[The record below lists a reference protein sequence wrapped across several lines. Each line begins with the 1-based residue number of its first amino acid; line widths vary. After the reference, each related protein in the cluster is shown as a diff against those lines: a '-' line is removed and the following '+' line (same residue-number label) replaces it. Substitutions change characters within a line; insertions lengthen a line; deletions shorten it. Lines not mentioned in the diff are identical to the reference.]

1 MSELEVAIEYRSTP
15 QRVGLFVMGALMPL
29 WAIVI
34 PFCLGFFI
42 SLLLQAHAQ
51 VPPLIS
57 AFVLMGLITIPFV
70 SIVLAAICED
80 DRLLVSKEGFAFPLL
95 FLPMLKFRRE
105 RLWSDLKEAR
115 LLISDQQMQAEKTQN
130 KKDQLPEGNLD
141 LHFTSGGHVNI
152 PLKSLKRSDLER
164 LLLSLEVWGT
174 QCQRTPELIAFHDQL
189 QNENLGIEKL
199 SYTQMWEEELS
210 RRFSATAFVPLEPDR
225 KLQNGRIKI
234 VKQLAFGG
242 LSAIYLA
249 QLNEKDMVVVKE
261 AVIPEGTEEKAREK
275 AMELFAREAQLLI
288 RLDHDQIAK
297 VFDHFHEEGRHYLLL
312 EYVRG
317 QDLRQLVKQNGP
329 QPTSH
334 VVKWAHEIAGI
345 LSYLHEQAPPIIHR
359 DLTPENIVL
368 NENGSVKLI
377 DFGAANEFVG
387 TATGTLVGKQ
397 AYMAPEQLR
406 GKASTLSDIYALGGT
421 LHYLLTAKDPE
432 PLSESSPKELRP
444 DVPEAL
450 DSFIYKLTSMEETD
464 RPQSASVVATEF
476 ADLRMRVGA
485 TGESG
490 NDGSHNN
497 DSNGSNGKEM
507 G

>member
-1 MSELEVAIEYRSTP
+1 
-15 QRVGLFVMGALMPL
+15 MGALMPL

-42 SLLLQAHAQ
+42 SLLLQQHAY

-57 AFVLMGLITIPFV
+57 AIVLSVLIAVPFV

-115 LLISDQQMQAEKTQN
+115 LLITDQQMQIEQSD
-130 KKDQLPEGNLD
+130 KKKKEQLPEGKLD
-141 LHFTSGGHVNI
+141 LHFSSGGHVNI

-164 LLLSLEVWGT
+164 LLLSLEVWGS

-261 AVIPEGTEEKAREK
+261 AVIPEGTDDKAKDK
-275 AMELFAREAQLLI
+275 AMELFAREAQFLI

-329 QPTSH
+329 QPTSL

-345 LSYLHEQAPPIIHR
+345 LSYLHEQAPPIVHR

-444 DVPEAL
+444 DVPEEL

-476 ADLRMRVGA
+476 ADLRIRVGL
-485 TGESG
+485 TSSSG
-490 NDGSHNN
+490 NG
-497 DSNGSNGKEM
+497 DSNTCDANNSNGNKLNGSKGHEK

>member
-1 MSELEVAIEYRSTP
+1 
-15 QRVGLFVMGALMPL
+15 MGALMPL
-29 WAIVI
+29 WAIVV

-42 SLLLQAHAQ
+42 SLLLRSAAS

-57 AFVLMGLITIPFV
+57 ALVLAILMAIPVV
-70 SIVLAAICED
+70 SIMIAAICED
-80 DRLLVSKEGFAFPLL
+80 DRLLVSKEGFSFPLL

-105 RLWSDLKEAR
+105 RMWSDLKEAR
-115 LLISDQQMQAEKTQN
+115 LLISDNQN
-130 KKDQLPEGNLD
+130 QTKNKLPDGKLD
-141 LHFTSGGHVNI
+141 LHFNSGGHVDI
-152 PLKSLKRSDLER
+152 PLRSLKRSDLER

-174 QCQRTPELIAFHDQL
+174 SCQRTPELIAFHDNL

-210 RRFSATAFVPLEPDR
+210 RRFSATDFVPLEPDR
-225 KLQNGRIKI
+225 KLQNGRVKI

-261 AVIPEGTEEKAREK
+261 AVIPEGTEEKAKDK
-275 AMELFAREAQLLI
+275 AMELFAREAQFLI

-329 QPTSH
+329 QPTTH

-345 LSYLHEQAPPIIHR
+345 LNYLHEQAPPIIHR

-432 PLSESSPKELRP
+432 PLSESSPRELRP

-450 DSFIYKLTSMEETD
+450 DKMILRLTSMEESD
-464 RPQSASVVATEF
+464 RPQTANAIAMEF
-476 ADLRMRVGA
+476 AELKLTVASD
-485 TGESG
+485 S
-490 NDGSHNN
+490 DNN
-497 DSNGSNGKEM
+497 SNGNNSNGHEYS
-507 G
+507 

>member
-1 MSELEVAIEYRSTP
+1 MSELEVVIEYKSTP

-29 WAIVI
+29 WAIVV

-42 SLLLQAHAQ
+42 SLLLRQGTA
-51 VPPLIS
+51 VPPMMS
-57 AFVLMGLITIPFV
+57 ALVLSVLMAIPVV
-70 SIVLAAICED
+70 SIMIAAICED

-115 LLISDQQMQAEKTQN
+115 LLISDSQMQTKEK
-130 KKDQLPEGNLD
+130 LPHGKLD
-141 LHFTSGGHVNI
+141 LHFNSGGHVDI

-174 QCQRTPELIAFHDQL
+174 SCNRSPDLIAFHDQL

-225 KLQNGRIKI
+225 KLQGGRVKI

-275 AMELFAREAQLLI
+275 AMELFARESQFLI

-329 QPTSH
+329 QPTAH

-345 LSYLHEQAPPIIHR
+345 LKYLHEQAPPIIHR

-406 GKASTLSDIYALGGT
+406 GKASTSSDIYSLGGT

-432 PLSESSPKELRP
+432 PLSESSPRELRP
-444 DVPEAL
+444 DVPDEL
-450 DSFIYKLTSMEETD
+450 DKMVLKLTSMEESE
-464 RPQSASVVATEF
+464 RPQSAGDVAAEF
-476 ADLRMRVGA
+476 ADLRMRVSA
-485 TGESG
+485 VTDSG
-490 NDGSHNN
+490 NNSSGHEQSQ
-497 DSNGSNGKEM
+497 
-507 G
+507 

>member
-1 MSELEVAIEYRSTP
+1 VAELETVIEYKSTP
-15 QRVGLFVMGALMPL
+15 QRVGLFVMGALMPF
-29 WAIVI
+29 WAIVV

-42 SLLLQAHAQ
+42 SLLLRSAAS
-51 VPPLIS
+51 VPPVMAALVL
-57 AFVLMGLITIPFV
+57 AVLMAIPVV

-105 RLWSDLKEAR
+105 RLWSDLSEAR
-115 LLISDQQMQAEKTQN
+115 LLISDSQMQTKEN
-130 KKDQLPEGNLD
+130 LPHGKLD
-141 LHFTSGGHVNI
+141 LHFTSGGHVDI

-164 LLLSLEVWGT
+164 LLLSLEVWGGT
-174 QCQRTPELIAFHDQL
+174 CRRTPELIAFHDQL

-225 KLQNGRIKI
+225 KLQDGRVKI

-249 QLNEKDMVVVKE
+249 QVNEKDMVVVKE
-261 AVIPEGTEEKAREK
+261 AVIPEGTDEKAREK
-275 AMELFAREAQLLI
+275 AMELFAREAQFLI

-329 QPTSH
+329 QPTAH
-334 VVKWAHEIAGI
+334 VVKWGLEIAGI
-345 LSYLHEQAPPIIHR
+345 LAYLHEQTPPIIHR

-406 GKASTLSDIYALGGT
+406 GKASTLSDIYSLGGT

-432 PLSESSPKELRP
+432 PLSESSPRELRP
-444 DVPEAL
+444 DVPEELDAL
-450 DSFIYKLTSMEETD
+450 ILKLTNMEDSE
-464 RPQSASVVATEF
+464 RPKSANEVAHEF
-476 ADLRMRVGA
+476 AELRMKIG
-485 TGESG
+485 TG
-490 NDGSHNN
+490 NN
-497 DSNGSNGKEM
+497 KSDTSETTS
-507 G
+507 

>member
-1 MSELEVAIEYRSTP
+1 VSELEVAIEYRSTP
-15 QRVGLFVMGALMPL
+15 QRVGLYVMGALMPL
-29 WAIVI
+29 WAIVV

-42 SLLLQAHAQ
+42 SLLLRSAAS

-57 AFVLMGLITIPFV
+57 ALVLAILMAIPVV
-70 SIVLAAICED
+70 SIMIAAICED
-80 DRLLVSKEGFAFPLL
+80 DRLLVSKEGFSFPLL

-105 RLWSDLKEAR
+105 RMWSDLKEAR
-115 LLISDQQMQAEKTQN
+115 LLISDNQN
-130 KKDQLPEGNLD
+130 QTKNKLPDGKLD
-141 LHFTSGGHVNI
+141 LHFNSGGHVDI
-152 PLKSLKRSDLER
+152 PLRSLKRSDLER

-174 QCQRTPELIAFHDQL
+174 SCQRTPELIAFHDNL

-225 KLQNGRIKI
+225 KLQNGRVKI

-261 AVIPEGTEEKAREK
+261 AVIPEGTEEKAKDK
-275 AMELFAREAQLLI
+275 AMELFAREAQFLI

-329 QPTSH
+329 QPTTH

-345 LSYLHEQAPPIIHR
+345 LNYLHEQAPPIIHR

-432 PLSESSPKELRP
+432 PLSESSPRELRP

-450 DSFIYKLTSMEETD
+450 DKMILRLTSMEESD
-464 RPQSASVVATEF
+464 RPQTANAIAMEF
-476 ADLRMRVGA
+476 AELKLTVASD
-485 TGESG
+485 S
-490 NDGSHNN
+490 DNN
-497 DSNGSNGKEM
+497 SNGNNSNGHEHS
-507 G
+507 

>member
-1 MSELEVAIEYRSTP
+1 MSELEVTIEYRSTP
-15 QRVGLFVMGALMPL
+15 QRVGLYVMGALMPF
-29 WAIVI
+29 WAIVV

-42 SLLLQAHAQ
+42 SLLLRSAAS

-57 AFVLMGLITIPFV
+57 ALVLAVLMAIPV
-70 SIVLAAICED
+70 LSIMIAAICED
-80 DRLLVSKEGFAFPLL
+80 DRLLVSKEGFSFPLL

-105 RLWSDLKEAR
+105 RMWSDLKEAR
-115 LLISDQQMQAEKTQN
+115 LLISDNQTQA
-130 KKDQLPEGNLD
+130 KDRLPDGKLD
-141 LHFTSGGHVNI
+141 LHFNSGGHADI
-152 PLKSLKRSDLER
+152 PLRSLKRSDLER

-174 QCQRTPELIAFHDQL
+174 SCQRTPELIAFHDNL

-225 KLQNGRIKI
+225 KLQNGRVKI

-261 AVIPEGTEEKAREK
+261 AVIPEGTEEKAKAK
-275 AMELFAREAQLLI
+275 AMELFAREAQFLI

-329 QPTSH
+329 QPTTH

-345 LSYLHEQAPPIIHR
+345 LDYLHEQAPPIIHR

-432 PLSESSPKELRP
+432 PLSESSPRELRP

-450 DSFIYKLTSMEETD
+450 DKMILRLTSMEESD
-464 RPQSASVVATEF
+464 RPQTANAIAMEF
-476 ADLRMRVGA
+476 AQLKLTVASD
-485 TGESG
+485 S
-490 NDGSHNN
+490 DNN
-497 DSNGSNGKEM
+497 SNGNNSNGREHS
-507 G
+507 

>member
-15 QRVGLFVMGALMPL
+15 QRVGLYVMGALMPL
-29 WAIVI
+29 WAIVV

-42 SLLLQAHAQ
+42 SLLLRSAAS

-57 AFVLMGLITIPFV
+57 AAVLAILMTIPV
-70 SIVLAAICED
+70 LSIMIAAICED
-80 DRLLVSKEGFAFPLL
+80 DRLLVSKEGFSFPLL

-105 RLWSDLKEAR
+105 RMWSDLKEAR
-115 LLISDQQMQAEKTQN
+115 LLISDNQTQT
-130 KKDQLPEGNLD
+130 KDKLPDGKLD
-141 LHFTSGGHVNI
+141 LHFNSGGHVDI
-152 PLKSLKRSDLER
+152 PLRSLKRSDLER

-174 QCQRTPELIAFHDQL
+174 SCQRTPELIAFHDNL

-225 KLQNGRIKI
+225 KLQNGRVKI

-261 AVIPEGTEEKAREK
+261 AVIPEGTEEKAKDK
-275 AMELFAREAQLLI
+275 AMELFAREAQFLI

-329 QPTSH
+329 QPTTH

-345 LSYLHEQAPPIIHR
+345 LNYLHQQAPPIIHR

-432 PLSESSPKELRP
+432 PLSESSPRELRP

-450 DSFIYKLTSMEETD
+450 DKMILRLTSMEDSE
-464 RPQSASVVATEF
+464 RPQTANAIALEF
-476 ADLRMRVGA
+476 AELKLSLASD
-485 TGESG
+485 T
-490 NDGSHNN
+490 DN
-497 DSNGSNGKEM
+497 DSNGNNSNGHEHS
-507 G
+507 

>member
-1 MSELEVAIEYRSTP
+1 MSELEVVIEYKSTP
-15 QRVGLFVMGALMPL
+15 QRVGLFVMGGLMPF
-29 WAIVI
+29 WAIVV

-42 SLLLQAHAQ
+42 SLLLRQGAA
-51 VPPLIS
+51 VPPMMAAL
-57 AFVLMGLITIPFV
+57 VLSCLMVIPVV
-70 SIVLAAICED
+70 SIMIAAICED

-95 FLPMLKFRRE
+95 FLPMLQFRRE
-105 RLWSDLKEAR
+105 RMWSDLKEAR
-115 LLISDQQMQAEKTQN
+115 LLISDSQMQT
-130 KKDQLPEGNLD
+130 KDKLPQGKLD
-141 LHFTSGGHVNI
+141 LHFNSGGHVDI

-164 LLLSLEVWGT
+164 LLLSLEVWGSS
-174 QCQRTPELIAFHDQL
+174 CNRTPELIAFHDQL
-189 QNENLGIEKL
+189 QNENLGIDKL

-225 KLQNGRIKI
+225 KLQGGRVKI

-261 AVIPEGTEEKAREK
+261 AVIPEGTDEKAREK
-275 AMELFAREAQLLI
+275 AMELFAREAQFLI

-329 QPTSH
+329 QPTAH

-345 LSYLHEQAPPIIHR
+345 LKYLHEQTPPIIHR

-406 GKASTLSDIYALGGT
+406 GKASTLSDIYSLGGT

-432 PLSESSPKELRP
+432 PLSESSPRELRP
-444 DVPEAL
+444 DVPDEL
-450 DSFIYKLTSMEETD
+450 DKMVLKLTSMEESE

-476 ADLRMRVGA
+476 ADLRMKVGA
-485 TGESG
+485 GSVETNRS
-490 NDGSHNN
+490 DGTAP
-497 DSNGSNGKEM
+497 
-507 G
+507 

>member
-1 MSELEVAIEYRSTP
+1 MSELEVVIEYRSTP
-15 QRVGLFVMGALMPL
+15 QRVGLFIMGALMPL
-29 WAIVI
+29 WAIVV

-42 SLLLQAHAQ
+42 SMLLQAQA
-51 VPPLIS
+51 VPPVIS
-57 AFVLMGLITIPFV
+57 AIVLSVLMAIPFV

-80 DRLLVSKEGFAFPLL
+80 DRLLVSKEGFSFPLL

-115 LLISDQQMQAEKTQN
+115 LLISDTQSKTKEN
-130 KKDQLPEGNLD
+130 LPQGKLN
-141 LHFTSGGHVNI
+141 LHFNSGGHVDI

-164 LLLSLEVWGT
+164 LLLSLEVWGA
-174 QCQRTPELIAFHDQL
+174 QCRRTPELIAFHDQL
-189 QNENLGIEKL
+189 QNQNLGIDKL

-225 KLQNGRIKI
+225 KLQDGRIKI

-249 QLNEKDMVVVKE
+249 QLNEKEMVIVKE
-261 AVIPEGTEEKAREK
+261 AVIPEGTEEKARDK
-275 AMELFAREAQLLI
+275 AMELFAREAQFLI

-329 QPTSH
+329 QPTAH

-345 LSYLHEQAPPIIHR
+345 LKYLHEQAPPIIHR

-444 DVPEAL
+444 DVPEEL
-450 DSFIYKLTSMEETD
+450 DQIVLKLTSMEEAD
-464 RPQSASVVATEF
+464 RPQTALAIAEKF
-476 ADLRMRVGA
+476 ADLRM
-485 TGESG
+485 TI
-490 NDGSHNN
+490 GSHA
-497 DSNGSNGKEM
+497 DSSNGDNNNNNNNNNGHEP

>member
-1 MSELEVAIEYRSTP
+1 
-15 QRVGLFVMGALMPL
+15 MGALMPL
-29 WAIVI
+29 WAIVV

-42 SLLLQAHAQ
+42 SMLLQAQA
-51 VPPLIS
+51 VPPVIS
-57 AFVLMGLITIPFV
+57 AIVLSVLMAIPFI

-80 DRLLVSKEGFAFPLL
+80 DRLLVSKEGFSFPLL

-105 RLWSDLKEAR
+105 RLWSDLSEAR
-115 LLISDQQMQAEKTQN
+115 LLISDTQN
-130 KKDQLPEGNLD
+130 QTKEKLPQGKLD
-141 LHFTSGGHVNI
+141 LHFNSGGHVNI

-164 LLLSLEVWGT
+164 LLLSLEVWGA
-174 QCQRTPELIAFHDQL
+174 QCRRTPELIAFHDQL
-189 QNENLGIEKL
+189 QNENLGIDKL

-249 QLNEKDMVVVKE
+249 QLNEKDMVIVKE
-261 AVIPEGTEEKAREK
+261 AVIPEGTEEKARDK
-275 AMELFAREAQLLI
+275 AMELFAREAQFLI

-329 QPTSH
+329 QQTAH

-345 LSYLHEQAPPIIHR
+345 LRYLHEQSPPIIHR

-406 GKASTLSDIYALGGT
+406 GKASTRSDIYALGGT

-444 DVPEAL
+444 DVPDAL
-450 DSFIYKLTSMEETD
+450 DKMVLKLTSMEEED
-464 RPQSASVVATEF
+464 RPQSALLVFEQF
-476 ADLRMRVGA
+476 ADLRMTISG
-485 TGESG
+485 GEDSDNG
-490 NDGSHNN
+490 DEKNN
-497 DSNGSNGKEM
+497 NGHEPAQ
-507 G
+507 

>member
-1 MSELEVAIEYRSTP
+1 MSELEVVIEYKSTP
-15 QRVGLFVMGALMPL
+15 QRVGLFVMGALMPF
-29 WAIVI
+29 WAIVV

-42 SLLLQAHAQ
+42 SLLMRQAAS
-51 VPPLIS
+51 VPPLMALLVLS
-57 AFVLMGLITIPFV
+57 VLMVIPVV
-70 SIVLAAICED
+70 SIMIAAVCED

-105 RLWSDLKEAR
+105 RMWSDLKEAR
-115 LLISDQQMQAEKTQN
+115 LLISDSQMQSKEK
-130 KKDQLPEGNLD
+130 LPHGKLD
-141 LHFTSGGHVNI
+141 LHFNSGGHVDI

-174 QCQRTPELIAFHDQL
+174 SCNRTPELIAFHDQL

-225 KLQNGRIKI
+225 KLQGGRVKI

-261 AVIPEGTEEKAREK
+261 AVIPEGTDDKAREK
-275 AMELFAREAQLLI
+275 AMELFAREAQFLI

-329 QPTSH
+329 QPTAH

-345 LSYLHEQAPPIIHR
+345 LNYLHEQAPPIIHR

-406 GKASTLSDIYALGGT
+406 GKASTLSDIYSLGGT

-432 PLSESSPKELRP
+432 PLSESSPRELRP
-444 DVPEAL
+444 DVPDEL
-450 DSFIYKLTSMEETD
+450 DKMVLKLTSMEDSE
-464 RPQSASVVATEF
+464 RPKSAGEVADEF
-476 ADLRMRVGA
+476 AELRIKIGA
-485 TGESG
+485 RSENG
-490 NDGSHNN
+490 
-497 DSNGSNGKEM
+497 NGSEGTAS
-507 G
+507 

>member
-1 MSELEVAIEYRSTP
+1 
-15 QRVGLFVMGALMPL
+15 MGALMPL
-29 WAIVI
+29 WAIVV

-42 SLLLQAHAQ
+42 SMLLQAQA
-51 VPPLIS
+51 VPPVIS
-57 AFVLMGLITIPFV
+57 AVVLSVLMAIPFI

-80 DRLLVSKEGFAFPLL
+80 DRLLVSKEGFSFPLL

-105 RLWSDLKEAR
+105 RLWSDLSEAR
-115 LLISDQQMQAEKTQN
+115 LLISDMQNQTKEK
-130 KKDQLPEGNLD
+130 LPQGKLD
-141 LHFTSGGHVNI
+141 LHFNSGGHVNI

-164 LLLSLEVWGT
+164 LLLSLEVWGA
-174 QCQRTPELIAFHDQL
+174 QCRRTPELIAFHDQL
-189 QNENLGIEKL
+189 QNENLGIDKL

-249 QLNEKDMVVVKE
+249 QLNEKDMVIVKE
-261 AVIPEGTEEKAREK
+261 AVIPEGTEEKARDK
-275 AMELFAREAQLLI
+275 AMELFAREAQFLI

-329 QPTSH
+329 QQTAH

-345 LSYLHEQAPPIIHR
+345 LRYLHEQTPPIIHR

-450 DSFIYKLTSMEETD
+450 DKMVLQLTSMEEQD
-464 RPQSASVVATEF
+464 RPPSALVISEQF
-476 ADLRMRVGA
+476 AHLRM
-485 TGESG
+485 TITSG
-490 NDGSHNN
+490 D
-497 DSNGSNGKEM
+497 DSNNKNTNNGHEP

>member
-1 MSELEVAIEYRSTP
+1 MSELEVVIEYRSTP
-15 QRVGLFVMGALMPL
+15 QRVGFYIMGALMPL
-29 WAIVI
+29 WAIVV
-34 PFCLGFFI
+34 PFCLGFFV
-42 SLLLQAHAQ
+42 SLLLQNAS

-57 AFVLMGLITIPFV
+57 AMVLAVLISIPIV
-70 SIVLAAICED
+70 SILIAAICED
-80 DRLLVSKEGFAFPLL
+80 DRLLVSKEGFSFPLL

-105 RLWSDLKEAR
+105 RMWSDLKEAR
-115 LLISDQQMQAEKTQN
+115 LLISDSQSQN
-130 KKDQLPEGNLD
+130 KEKLPDGKLD
-141 LHFTSGGHVNI
+141 LHFNSGGHVDI
-152 PLKSLKRSDLER
+152 PLGSLKRADLER

-174 QCQRTPELIAFHDQL
+174 TCQRTPELIAFHDNL
-189 QNENLGIEKL
+189 QNENLGIDKL

-225 KLQNGRIKI
+225 KLQNGRVKI

-249 QLNEKDMVVVKE
+249 QLNEKEMVVVKE
-261 AVIPEGTEEKAREK
+261 AVIPEGTEEKTRDK
-275 AMELFAREAQLLI
+275 AMELFAREAQFLI
-288 RLDHDQIAK
+288 RLNHDQIAK

-329 QPTSH
+329 QPTTH

-345 LSYLHEQAPPIIHR
+345 LSYLHEQTPPIIHR

-421 LHYLLTAKDPE
+421 LHYLLTANDPE
-432 PLSESSPKELRP
+432 PLSESSPRELRP

-450 DSFIYKLTSMEETD
+450 DKMILKLTSMEECD
-464 RPQSASVVATEF
+464 RPQTAGLIATEF
-476 ADLRMRVGA
+476 AELRLNVGSDSDKDSD
-485 TGESG
+485 E
-490 NDGSHNN
+490 NN
-497 DSNGSNGKEM
+497 SNGHEQG
-507 G
+507 

>member
-1 MSELEVAIEYRSTP
+1 
-15 QRVGLFVMGALMPL
+15 MGALMPL
-29 WAIVI
+29 WAIVV

-42 SLLLQAHAQ
+42 SMLLQAQA
-51 VPPLIS
+51 VPPVIS
-57 AFVLMGLITIPFV
+57 AIVLSVLMAIPFI

-80 DRLLVSKEGFAFPLL
+80 DRLLVSKEGFSFPLL

-105 RLWSDLKEAR
+105 RLWSDLSEAR
-115 LLISDQQMQAEKTQN
+115 LLISDTQN
-130 KKDQLPEGNLD
+130 QTKEKLPQGKLD
-141 LHFTSGGHVNI
+141 LHFNSGGHVNI

-164 LLLSLEVWGT
+164 LLLSLEVWGA
-174 QCQRTPELIAFHDQL
+174 QCRRTPELIAFHDQL
-189 QNENLGIEKL
+189 QNENLGIDKL

-249 QLNEKDMVVVKE
+249 QLNEKDMVIVKE
-261 AVIPEGTEEKAREK
+261 AVIPEGTEEKARDK
-275 AMELFAREAQLLI
+275 AMELFAREAQFLI

-329 QPTSH
+329 QQTAH

-345 LSYLHEQAPPIIHR
+345 LRYLHEQSPPIIHR

-406 GKASTLSDIYALGGT
+406 GKASTRSDIYALGGT

-444 DVPEAL
+444 DVPDAL
-450 DSFIYKLTSMEETD
+450 DKMVLKLTSMEEED
-464 RPQSASVVATEF
+464 RPQSALLVFEQF
-476 ADLRMRVGA
+476 ADLRMTISG
-485 TGESG
+485 GEDSDNG
-490 NDGSHNN
+490 DKKNN
-497 DSNGSNGKEM
+497 NGHEPAQ
-507 G
+507 

>member
-1 MSELEVAIEYRSTP
+1 MSELEVVIEYKSTP
-15 QRVGLFVMGALMPL
+15 QRVGLFIMGALMPI
-29 WAIVI
+29 WAIVV

-42 SLLLQAHAQ
+42 SMLLQAQA

-57 AFVLMGLITIPFV
+57 AVVLTVLMAIPFV
-70 SIVLAAICED
+70 SIVIAAICED
-80 DRLLVSKEGFAFPLL
+80 DRLLVSKEGFSFPLL

-105 RLWSDLKEAR
+105 RLWSDLSEAR
-115 LLISDQQMQAEKTQN
+115 LLISDTQN
-130 KKDQLPEGNLD
+130 QSKEKLPQGKLD
-141 LHFTSGGHVNI
+141 LHFNSGGHVSI

-164 LLLSLEVWGT
+164 LLLSLEVWGA
-174 QCQRTPELIAFHDQL
+174 QCRRAPELIAFHDQL
-189 QNENLGIEKL
+189 QNENLGIDKL

-249 QLNEKDMVVVKE
+249 QLNEKDMVIVKE
-261 AVIPEGTEEKAREK
+261 AVIPEGTDEKARDK
-275 AMELFAREAQLLI
+275 AMELFAREAQFLI

-329 QPTSH
+329 QATVH

-345 LSYLHEQAPPIIHR
+345 LKYLHEQAPPIVHR

-432 PLSESSPKELRP
+432 PLSESNPKDLRP
-444 DVPEAL
+444 DVPDAL
-450 DSFIYKLTSMEETD
+450 NELIYKLTSMEESD
-464 RPQSASVVATEF
+464 RPQSAVVVAERF
-476 ADLRMRVGA
+476 ADLRVTIGTGA
-485 TGESG
+485 D
-490 NDGSHNN
+490 N
-497 DSNGSNGKEM
+497 SNGKDNGKNGNKESN
-507 G
+507 GKNGQEPGQ